1 MYVGRIVALGRAP
14 SGANA
19 VAYRVSSRSFPNRAA
34 VEQDGRL
41 AIMPRPGHEA
51 DLARSPYIAY
61 NCLRISG
68 GFAVASNGSHTDPIA
83 EKLELGLPVRDA
95 LASTLLA
102 LDFERDTYRT
112 PRIAAV
118 VPLRGDTGWLA
129 VVRHD
134 ALLVRE
140 LCLEA
145 GRAFYLATYER
156 NGIESDQSLP
166 LRAETAAE
174 LARTIVDGDGFK
186 ELEKPVTSAA
196 ALAVGEHFELAT
208 HLV

>member
-61 NCLRISG
+61 NCLRIEG

-83 EKLELGLPVRDA
+83 EKLELGMPVRDA

-102 LDFERDTYRT
+102 LDYEKDAYRT

-118 VPLRGDTGWLA
+118 TPLHGDSGWLA

-140 LCLEA
+140 LPLEP
-145 GRAFYLATYER
+145 GRAFYLATYEV
-156 NGIESDQSLP
+156 NGIDTAQTLP
-166 LRAETAAE
+166 FDARTAAE
-174 LARTIVDGDGFK
+174 VARTLVDGDGFK
-186 ELEKPVTSAA
+186 GLEKPVTSAA
-196 ALAVGEHFELAT
+196 ALASSERFELAT
-208 HLV
+208 YVV